1 MSNPTHL
8 AAPPWTTRNKVG
20 LVLAGLQGLAN
31 IPGFALPTAPDGA
44 VGPGFEIIVVDS
56 VLGLAAVV
64 AVVVAWLRR
73 SRTAARLAVGAV
85 VLIAITALPGFFVD
99 VPPPV
104 KLLVAASVL
113 VTAVAVILILTPA
126 RRPAAVIEDPR

>member
-1 MSNPTHL
+1 MSNSTHL
-8 AAPPWTTRNKVG
+8 VAPPWTTRNKVG
-20 LVLAGLQGLAN
+20 LVLAGVYGLGN
-31 IPGFALPTAPDGA
+31 IPGFAFSVPEGV
-44 VGPGFEIIVVDS
+44 VGPGLEILVVDS
-56 VLGLAAVV
+56 VLALAAVV

-73 SRTAARLAVGAV
+73 SRTAARLAVGAI
-85 VLIAITALPGFFVD
+85 VLITVTALPGLFVD

-104 KLLVAASVL
+104 RLLVAGSVL